1 MIRNIQVLLVFTIL
15 SLAVPQQAEA
25 SIFSKALS
33 KARNVM
39 QSAFQMTFLN
49 KLPVIFYKD
58 SFDTMFEYANKS
70 IENLN
75 IQNDKKLHITKSA
88 ELALHLKSLFG
99 SKYLAYGLTVL
110 VGLIK
115 EGIDSSFLNPNG
127 SRSKEDLY
135 ADIVGAKAVFGK
147 EKFDES
153 LNKHI
158 DSFVLEPQQKPQE
171 ESAQITAE
179 PVQTTSESSYA
190 NESDTAQKAAAKQ
203 KLIQQYYEAA
213 RSGDSEAAKRIAE
226 QLKQF

>member
-1 MIRNIQVLLVFTIL
+1 MCTIKDDKKHSVLLVFTIL

-99 SKYLAYGLTVL
+99 SKYRIRADGS

-115 EGIDSSFLNPNG
+115 EGITALFLANG
-127 SRSKEDLY
+127 SNKEDLY
-135 ADIVGAKAVFGK
+135 ADIVGAKLSRK
-147 EKFDES
+147 KS
-153 LNKHI
+153 SMKLNKHI

-171 ESAQITAE
+171 ESAQITVE
-179 PVQTTSESSYA
+179 PVQTTSGSLRERIRHSP
-190 NESDTAQKAAAKQ
+190 KAAAKQ
-203 KLIQQYYEAA
+203 ELIQQY
-213 RSGDSEAAKRIAE
+213 
-226 QLKQF
+226 

>member
-88 ELALHLKSLFG
+88 
-99 SKYLAYGLTVL
+99 
-110 VGLIK
+110 
-115 EGIDSSFLNPNG
+115 
-127 SRSKEDLY
+127 
-135 ADIVGAKAVFGK
+135 
-147 EKFDES
+147 
-153 LNKHI
+153 
-158 DSFVLEPQQKPQE
+158 
-171 ESAQITAE
+171 
-179 PVQTTSESSYA
+179 
-190 NESDTAQKAAAKQ
+190 
-203 KLIQQYYEAA
+203 
-213 RSGDSEAAKRIAE
+213 
-226 QLKQF
+226 